1 MTSSHIR
8 LQNTNQAS
16 SCFSKLWWC
25 SRSPYESFSLYLL
38 TKIQYLGFEDLVAVL
53 VVILTHTHDIKSY
66 LTPKTNQACFCF
78 SKLWWCS

>member
-25 SRSPYESFSLYLL
+25 SWSPYDSLALNLL
-38 TKIQYLGFEDLVAVL
+38 TRKYYLSF
-53 VVILTHTHDIKSY
+53 
-66 LTPKTNQACFCF
+66 
-78 SKLWWCS
+78 